1 MGHLNQLWEK
11 YKDKGVVLIAV
22 TNEGRKLVDA
32 FVAKNGPKYPIVV
45 ESSDSADSYEIAGF
59 PSRFVIGPDGK
70 IAGNSFDEGLVD
82 SLLAKQRI
90 PPKLPEKAVDAAK
103 LLEKGKYADARKSLE
118 AFAAG
123 KVSADDAE
131 SANAAVKWIDDAAA
145 ASLASAADSE
155 TAGDIAGAAQGYEDV
170 AADFA
175 GLEAATKAADA
186 LKALLA
192 VPAKKNEVDGAKALA
207 KARGEARDMTP
218 KKAIPVYKAIA
229 TKFKGTKAGEK
240 AQKYMEALEAQLA
253 KKGNK

>member
-11 YKDKGVVLIAV
+11 YKDKGVMLIAV

-32 FVAKNGPKYPIVV
+32 FVAKNGAKYPIVV
-45 ESSDSADSYEIAGF
+45 ETGDSGDTYEIAGY
-59 PSRFVIGPDGK
+59 PSQFVIGPDGK

-82 SLLAKQRI
+82 SLLPRQRI
-90 PPKLPEKAVDAAK
+90 PPKLPEKATDAAK

-123 KVSADDAE
+123 KVSAEDIA
-131 SANAAVKWIDDAAA
+131 SASAAMKWIDDAAA
-145 ASLASAADSE
+145 ASLAAAADSE
-155 TAGDIAGAAQGYEDV
+155 KVGDVSGAAQGYEDV

-192 VPAKKNEVDGAKALA
+192 DPAKKNEVDGAKALA

-240 AQKYMEALEAQLA
+240 AQKYMQALEEKLA
-253 KKGNK
+253 KKGGK